1 VSDAL
6 REYAAELDAP
16 FCGPN
21 ANFEAAGWF
30 EDATPHIR
38 SVAFMPLRE
47 LDQTFG
53 MLALASEDL
62 LRFYPEMGTLYL
74 KRMGEMASAALLR
87 FV

>member
-1 VSDAL
+1 MSDAL

-30 EDATPHIR
+30 EDAAPHIR
-38 SVAFMPLRE
+38 SVAFVPLRE

-53 MLALASEDL
+53 MLAFASEDL